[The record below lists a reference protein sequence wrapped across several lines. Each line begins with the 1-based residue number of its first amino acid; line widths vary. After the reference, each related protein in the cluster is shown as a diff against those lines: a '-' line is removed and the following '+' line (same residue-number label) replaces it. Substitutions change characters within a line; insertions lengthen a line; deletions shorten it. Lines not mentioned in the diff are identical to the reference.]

1 MMLFAFLLVGAGIG
15 LLAVS
20 MSSHQDATGGA
31 ANDHAQVDAHMDAAA
46 QTTQQGN
53 YQQAAVHV
61 AEAHAANQRA
71 AKKVAQ
77 AAPVASTDRE
87 KRITA
92 LQAELTEA
100 NQAKIKAL
108 EALRTFSSAQGSN
121 PAMQQL
127 QAAAQA
133 AYAATQQRVLAAQ
146 AALRALGVNPQDV
159 YTGPRTDVRTDVS
172 R

>member
-1 MMLFAFLLVGAGIG
+1 MLFAFILVGVGVG

-20 MSSHQDATGGA
+20 ASSHQEATDGA
-31 ANDHAQVDAHMDAAA
+31 ATDHAQADAHIAAA
-46 QTTQQGN
+46 TQTAQQGD

-77 AAPVASTDRE
+77 AAPVAATDRE
-87 KRITA
+87 KLITA

-108 EALRTFSSAQGSN
+108 DALRTFSSAHGTN

-133 AYAATQQRVLAAQ
+133 AYTAAQQRVLAAQ
-146 AALRALGVNPQDV
+146 ASLRKLGVNPQELA
-159 YTGPRTDVRTDVS
+159 PRTDIRTDVS

>member
-1 MMLFAFLLVGAGIG
+1 MLFAFLLVGAGIG

-20 MSSHQDATGGA
+20 ASSHQDATDGA
-31 ANDHAQVDAHMDAAA
+31 ANDHAQADAHMAVAA
-46 QTTQQGN
+46 QIAQQGDH
-53 YQQAAVHV
+53 QQAAVHV

-87 KRITA
+87 KVITA
-92 LQAELTEA
+92 MQAELTEA

-108 EALRTFSSAQGSN
+108 DALRTFSSAHGTN

-133 AYAATQQRVLAAQ
+133 AYTAAQQRVLAAQ
-146 AALRALGVNPQDV
+146 TALRNLGVNPQELA
-159 YTGPRTDVRTDVS
+159 PRTDIRTDIS